1 MIGFKSEEM
10 CARNASH
17 ISSLI
22 VLFFFCCYTVTNKSC
37 TVNYP
42 VDYPV
47 NNFTLKISCFSF
59 ANSYIQYKHPEIY
72 MK

>member
-17 ISSLI
+17 ISSLF
-22 VLFFFCCYTVTNKSC
+22 FFFCCYTVTNKFC

-42 VDYPV
+42 VNYPV

-59 ANSYIQYKHPEIY
+59 ANSYIQYNYPDIY

>member
-17 ISSLI
+17 ISSL
-22 VLFFFCCYTVTNKSC
+22 FFFCSYTVTNKFC
-37 TVNYP
+37 TVN
-42 VDYPV
+42 YPV

-59 ANSYIQYKHPEIY
+59 ANSYIQYNYPDIY